1 MIGVPKIKRK
11 RKGKKRNNWWEIK
24 AWEGKEI
31 IQKHHTIPVH
41 HGGKDSPLVE
51 VTVREHALLHKQI
64 YDETGCKQ
72 CYRSYKNLMKM
83 HKAFIRDSKFYSGE
97 YNEVNWLEHYYDNK
111 NEKDILEDYTEFNE
125 DLMGLEDKNIGAD
138 VDMESL
144 KTICNLVMGQL
155 KERERDILEKYL
167 GFNDEPAM
175 TLHEIADEYGM
186 GWERTRQI
194 KEKAIRRLRHRS
206 RSRLLRSFLG

>member
-1 MIGVPKIKRK
+1 
-11 RKGKKRNNWWEIK
+11 
-24 AWEGKEI
+24 
-31 IQKHHTIPVH
+31 
-41 HGGKDSPLVE
+41 
-51 VTVREHALLHKQI
+51 
-64 YDETGCKQ
+64 
-72 CYRSYKNLMKM
+72 
-83 HKAFIRDSKFYSGE
+83 
-97 YNEVNWLEHYYDNK
+97 
-111 NEKDILEDYTEFNE
+111 
-125 DLMGLEDKNIGAD
+125 
-138 VDMESL
+138 MESL

-155 KERERDILEKYL
+155 KDRERDVLEKYL